1 MSTLHRWFRSG
12 NYSLL
17 GHLDA
22 PQENRGLVGAI
33 IVPPFGW
40 EEVCSYRP
48 LRFMAQTFAR
58 MGIPTLRYD
67 LPGTGDSSGDALNP
81 GLFESW
87 IHSVEDAACELRY
100 SAGVENVTVV
110 GIHLGA
116 ILALIAASRG
126 ADFQAMALWGPA
138 ARGRTILREL
148 RALANIERAE
158 SLAERDAPPQPIPG
172 FVASGFLIAPE
183 MERILED
190 LDISTLSWPRYKRI
204 LLLSRDELPPDTKL
218 IAALQRS
225 AANVHVDAGHGYSA
239 MMAAPQEAQCPEDAS
254 RRIAEFLTRGSRL
267 RAKRDPAGAS
277 AAGATIVGDGPRNQC
292 SESIYTI
299 ETSAWSMFGILAE
312 PASGV
317 PRSDTGVLYLNPG
330 GVRHIGP
337 NRMWVES
344 ARRWAPQGVISLR
357 LDLQSIGESEG
368 NHYLDVPSLYR
379 EEQMRQIE
387 VAIDSL
393 RVRTGVK
400 RFVAIGLCSGACW
413 GFHAAVRSPDIR
425 AAILLNPSLLYW
437 DPGADRRRIFRDL
450 AGGYSRWAEW
460 TQLVR
465 SRIQR
470 GDVERAVRRLAE
482 RLGRRR
488 TGQTGYLQ
496 MPFETAAQAW
506 SFFERNQKRVTL
518 VFRDGEPLLAELE
531 AARQVPLATNSFA
544 HCVRVPN
551 GGHTFRP
558 LWAQKLVHDLIDDEL
573 ARAMGAVTR
582 AWEQTPGDRNVS
594 PKAVHA

>member
-1 MSTLHRWFRSG
+1 MKTRHLWFGSG

-17 GHLDA
+17 GHLDV
-22 PQENRGLVGAI
+22 PQEDCVGTGVV

-58 MGIPTLRYD
+58 MGFPTLRYD
-67 LPGTGDSSGDALNP
+67 LPGTGDSSGGAQDP

-87 IHSVEDAACELRY
+87 INSVEDAACELRY

-158 SLAERDAPPQPIPG
+158 SLAEQDAPPQPIPG

-183 MERILED
+183 MQRALED
-190 LDISTLSWPRYKRI
+190 LDISALSWPRFKRI
-204 LLLSRDELPPDTKL
+204 LLLSRDDLPPDAKL

-225 AANVHVDAGHGYSA
+225 AANVHMAAGHGYSA
-239 MMAAPQEAQCPEDAS
+239 MMAAPQEAQCPEDTS
-254 RRIAEFLTRGSRL
+254 RRIAEFLTRGSRP
-267 RAKRDPAGAS
+267 RARRDPARAS
-277 AAGATIVGDGPRNQC
+277 AAGATIVGDCPPNEC
-292 SESIYTI
+292 FESIYRI
-299 ETSAWSMFGILAE
+299 ETSALSMFGILAE

-317 PRSDTGVLYLNPG
+317 PRSDACVLYLNPG

-368 NHYLDVPSLYR
+368 DQYLDVPSLYR

-470 GDVERAVRRLAE
+470 GDIERAVCRLAE

-488 TGQTGYLQ
+488 TRQTGYLQ
-496 MPFETAAQAW
+496 MPFETAALAW
-506 SFFERNQKRVTL
+506 SFFERGQKRVTL

-531 AARQVPLATNSFA
+531 AAGELPLGTNCFA
-544 HCVRVPN
+544 RCVRVPN

-558 LWAQKLVHDLIDDEL
+558 LWAQKLVHDLIDDQL
-573 ARAMGAVTR
+573 ASVMGAAPP
-582 AWEQTPGDRNVS
+582 AWEQPPDDRDVS
-594 PKAVHA
+594 PKAVRA